1 MSNWRCKRAMESWL
15 STESYIALECGSNF
29 KAVLRFE
36 PAYLSIYLF
45 ILAQSRAS
53 LSDMDIQQ

>member
-1 MSNWRCKRAMESWL
+1 MESWL

-36 PAYLSIYLF
+36 PAYLSTYLFIYLF
-45 ILAQSRAS
+45 IFAQSRAS

>member
-1 MSNWRCKRAMESWL
+1 MESWL

-36 PAYLSIYLF
+36 PAYLYIYLF